1 MPAHFPPAAKALV
14 GALLT
19 RQPRQRLGSCGAFGG
34 RCGGAVDVACHPFVA
49 RIDWRALLAREVEAP
64 VVPVVAAPGSSR
76 VDLASIET
84 VLAMPQGQ
92 ELLETSEGG
101 ASAGRG
107 QYAEFT
113 AVEEEGA
120 APST

>member
-34 RCGGAVDVACHPFVA
+34 RCGGAVDVACHPFFA

-64 VVPVVAAPGSSR
+64 VVPVVAAPATPPSRAALRTDWRFGSAAWSSSC
-76 VDLASIET
+76 VMAAGADSASFAKE
-84 VLAMPQGQ
+84 
-92 ELLETSEGG
+92 
-101 ASAGRG
+101 R
-107 QYAEFT
+107 
-113 AVEEEGA
+113 
-120 APST
+120 